1 MASFGA
7 GGGSATGQTGG
18 IGYGKILES
27 LKLRDA
33 AQSAMNQMQ
42 DQQLQGGIYQSAVR
56 PGQILSPSQR
66 LAMVMRQIGRL

>member
-1 MASFGA
+1 MAAFGQR
-7 GGGSATGQTGG
+7 GGSATGQTGG
-18 IGYGKILES
+18 IGYGKLLDS

-33 AQSAMNQMQ
+33 AQGAMSAMQ
-42 DQQLQGGIYQSAVR
+42 DQQGQGGIYQSAVR